1 MADNVPSQTQ
11 DYTNL
16 IIKTQ
21 QDCIDSLKLNLRLM
35 DDKFI
40 MLNQQLQQT
49 NQVAETWKSRY
60 NALETQ
66 YSTLKA
72 QEPTII

>member
-1 MADNVPSQTQ
+1 MTDNTSQ

-49 NQVAETWKSRY
+49 TQAAETWKSRY
-60 NALETQ
+60 NAIETQ
-66 YSTLKA
+66 FSTLKA
-72 QEPTII
+72 EGTSI